1 MKRRIWI
8 QFGMTRLILV
18 GLGLAGLALAVTGA
32 ASYIA
37 ANRLVASE
45 LARELVDISGRRLVF
60 DGAPVIR
67 IFPDFAAEFKNVSLH
82 DWTASTDAFP
92 VVKMPVVRLSLSV
105 MAALKGEARM
115 TGATLEQPVFQIKAQ
130 NGAWQLPFG
139 PQAKLAGMIS
149 QLANA
154 VQGAPDTQ
162 LRAEIQS
169 HAPGLVT
176 IKDGTIILGPSP
188 LDVISKIDGT
198 LMWGRQSRGGRL
210 KAEGVW
216 RGEPTKIE
224 INADNMVNLA
234 IGTDTGLSASLESKP
249 LTSRFSGK
257 TRLLPAPYFEG
268 EIFAQTNSLLTAIV
282 WQGLK
287 PPFDFAAFDL
297 TVSGAIKGDADKW
310 QLDESRL
317 QLGSNSGTGGL
328 IFQPKMVPPTLSGTL
343 DFASLDLAMLTRI
356 FEFGPRA
363 AQATKPTF
371 STDLRISADTASLGT
386 VSLNKVAA
394 SLQVSPHAN
403 ALDIHNAAA
412 FGGTVQMSLKN
423 QNDTET
429 ELRILAEN
437 IETKALGGLGEP
449 FAGLPKARGS
459 ISAILHGANIADADY
474 FETAQGTV
482 KFRLGA
488 GALAGLNANQMIRA
502 LRNNE
507 TFELKGEA
515 LSVLSFTEINCE
527 ARLAQG
533 ALQFESF
540 NMGLEKAALMLTGT
554 YGLKDQHIAM
564 TGTLDLEAG
573 HPETA
578 NGAEHIRVRFNG
590 NRNTP
595 LISGIHQ
602 NPLQK

>member
-1 MKRRIWI
+1 MKRRMWI

-18 GLGLAGLALAVTGA
+18 ALGLSGLAFALTGA

-45 LARELVDISGRRLVF
+45 LARELVDISGRRLVY

-67 IFPDFAAEFKNVSLH
+67 IFPDFTAEFKNVSLH

-92 VVKMPVVRLSLSV
+92 VVKMPVARLSLSV
-105 MAALKGEARM
+105 MAALRGEARM
-115 TGATLEQPVFQIKAQ
+115 TGATLEQPVFRAKAE

-139 PQAKLAGMIS
+139 LQAGLARIIG
-149 QLANA
+149 QLADVA
-154 VQGAPDTQ
+154 PGVPDTK
-162 LRAEIQS
+162 LRSDIQS

-176 IKDGTIILGPSP
+176 IRNGTIILGPSP
-188 LDVISKIDGT
+188 LDAISKIDGT
-198 LMWGRQSRGGRL
+198 LMWERQSRGGHL

-224 INADNMVNLA
+224 IKADNMVNLA
-234 IGTDTGLSASLESKP
+234 IGADTGLSASLESKP
-249 LTSRFSGK
+249 LTSRFSGR
-257 TRLLPAPYFEG
+257 TRLLPTPYFEG
-268 EIFAQTNSLLTAIV
+268 EIFASTESLLTAIL

-297 TVSGAIKGDADKW
+297 TLSGAIKGDADKW

-328 IFQPKMVPPTLSGTL
+328 MFQPQMVPPTLSGTL
-343 DFASLDLAMLTRI
+343 DFSSLDLAMLTRI
-356 FEFGPRA
+356 FEFGTAVPQRA
-363 AQATKPTF
+363 KPTF
-371 STDLRISADTASLGT
+371 STDLRISADMASLGT

-394 SLQVSPHAN
+394 SLQVSPQAN

-423 QNDTET
+423 DNDTET

-437 IETKALGGLGEP
+437 IETKALSGLGEP
-449 FAGLPKARGS
+449 FAGLPRARGS

-474 FETAQGTV
+474 FETALGTV

-488 GALAGLNANQMIRA
+488 GAIAGLNANQMVRA
-502 LRNNE
+502 LRKNE
-507 TFELKGEA
+507 AFELKDEA

-533 ALQFESF
+533 TLQFESF
-540 NMGLEKAALMLTGT
+540 NMGLEKSALMLTGT

-564 TGTLDLEAG
+564 TGTLDLEEG
-573 HPETA
+573 HPEAA
-578 NGAEHIRVRFNG
+578 NGAEQIRVVVNG
-590 NRNTP
+590 IRSA
-595 LISGIHQ
+595 LSFVRH
-602 NPLQK
+602 